1 MCCHIDQAIAN
12 MGGTPLTQK
21 SQIQDLELTDFYVG
35 TQKSYNFWLEI
46 FSLEVFS
53 RRIVYNCYFIQKP
66 PKPGILLFWAVRLG
80 GTTSVF
86 AHIVIIASS
95 GADKGQI
102 IEFFN
107 ITGGFQLLFLLFISL
122 MTLFRFIFICVCI
135 CAYVNV
141 SAVYAIS
148 RWVSIEA
155 GSGVIGCLMWVLG
168 SKLGSSGEVLYFTL
182 IHLSP

>member
-1 MCCHIDQAIAN
+1 MCCQIDQAIAN

-21 SQIQDLELTDFYVG
+21 SQIQDLELLDFYVG

-53 RRIVYNCYFIQKP
+53 RQIIYNCYFIQKS
-66 PKPGILLFWAVRLG
+66 PKPGILLFWAVWIG
-80 GTTSVF
+80 GTTPVF
-86 AHIVIIASS
+86 SHIVIIASS

-122 MTLFRFIFICVCI
+122 MTFFQIYFYLCMCLCLCECICLLCVC
-135 CAYVNV
+135 YKWMG
-141 SAVYAIS
+141 VYRGWKRAS
-148 RWVSIEA
+148 D
-155 GSGVIGCLMWVLG
+155 GL
-168 SKLGSSGEVLYFTL
+168 EVE
-182 IHLSP
+182 